1 MTTCREN
8 ERALSNYRAESIIGV
23 LNRNDEDQAR
33 RLKCLPAARDEKRR
47 QSCSSNQ
54 TLKSMMLRDQGA
66 SSSSTISSSSSSTSY
81 KMTESAKL
89 LSTQK
94 AINQTLPKGQKTIK
108 GNYDGNLLLF
118 FHICNLLTMIKA
130 QILKS
135 FKISFSLFFLL

>member
-8 ERALSNYRAESIIGV
+8 ERALSNYKPESIIGV

-33 RLKCLPAARDEKRR
+33 RLKCLPAITREEKRR

-54 TLKSMMLRDQGA
+54 TLQSMMLRDHSA
-66 SSSSTISSSSSSTSY
+66 SSSTISSSSSY
-81 KMTESAKL
+81 KLTESAKL

-94 AINQTLPKGQKTIK
+94 AINHTLPKGQKTIK

-118 FHICNLLTMIKA
+118 FFACNLLIMARTH
-130 QILKS
+130 LNFS
-135 FKISFSLFFLL
+135 F